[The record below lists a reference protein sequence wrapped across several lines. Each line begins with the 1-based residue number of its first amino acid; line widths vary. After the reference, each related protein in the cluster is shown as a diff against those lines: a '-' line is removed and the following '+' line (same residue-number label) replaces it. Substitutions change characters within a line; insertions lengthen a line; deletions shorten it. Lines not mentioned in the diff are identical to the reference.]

1 MPKPANPS
9 LKPADIRNFRRNAK
23 FRTQSRNE
31 LLSRT
36 IAHEYS
42 CHARSVLA
50 RGSLDF
56 RSIRSN
62 IRAHSS
68 DRREKPA
75 AFITFPVYPPR
86 RGENRKTA
94 DKRQD
99 ERRMKLRS
107 VIASHMDVRQIPF
120 QLSPIPLELLYI
132 RETYVSLSLILCKSV
147 FYWFFLSAVKCLRD
161 YFLWLSRKKG
171 NKNRDLEELKVVG
184 VR

>member
-23 FRTQSRNE
+23 FRTRSRNE

-42 CHARSVLA
+42 YHARSVLA

-68 DRREKPA
+68 NRREKPA

-86 RGENRKTA
+86 RGENGKTA
-94 DKRQD
+94 DKRRD

-107 VIASHMDVRQIPF
+107 VIASHRDVRQIPL
-120 QLSPIPLELLYI
+120 QLSYSAKIIVYEKHTFL
-132 RETYVSLSLILCKSV
+132 SLSLSFSV
-147 FYWFFLSAVKCLRD
+147 KVSFIGFFFLL
-161 YFLWLSRKKG
+161 
-171 NKNRDLEELKVVG
+171 
-184 VR
+184 